1 MEGDIVRDTPG
12 DTVLEG
18 AAPCQRKDVSEEW
31 WPMGNTYRGRDIPPG
46 TAAHRQ
52 PMPEQTKML
61 KKQGAVEENKKPGS
75 AERNHY
81 TLTSASCTA
90 HHITKQIGTD

>member
-1 MEGDIVRDTPG
+1 MPVDTL
-12 DTVLEG
+12 LEG
-18 AAPCQRKDVSEEW
+18 ADQCQRKDVSDEQQ
-31 WPMGNTYRGRDIPPG
+31 PTGNTYQGRDISPG

-52 PMPEQTKML
+52 PIPEQIKML
-61 KKQGAVEENKKPGS
+61 KKQGAVEENKKQQA

-90 HHITKQIGTD
+90 HHLTKQTGTD